1 MKRHLKTTGIICAI
15 LLIVLSVIFF
25 TVQREI
31 TPVFVTGYIFLVIS
45 IAAQLL
51 PAILCDNK
59 PDLEFLYASEFIICL
74 IYFVLQLIIS
84 IIALLSESMSVTAVL
99 ICESVLTGIFAIVM
113 LVMRVSVRHINQ
125 GESSSAYNFMEK
137 AQREIKLLMLQTTDD
152 TLKND
157 FAQLMND
164 MSWGRTNPESLQTE
178 EGIMSVLQ
186 KMKDTISNNK
196 LLESQQLMTEL
207 KTLVQKRNILCG

>member
-25 TVQREI
+25 TVQREK
-31 TPVFVTGYIFLVIS
+31 TPVFITGYIFLVIS

-51 PAILCDNK
+51 PTILCDNK
-59 PDLEFLYASEFIICL
+59 SDLVFLYASEFIICL
-74 IYFVLQLIIS
+74 IYFIIQLIIS
-84 IIALLSESMSVTAVL
+84 IIALLSASMSMTTIL

-113 LVMRVSVRHINQ
+113 LVMCVSVRHIKKE
-125 GESSSAYNFMEK
+125 ESSSAYNFMEN
-137 AQREIKLLMLQTTDD
+137 AQREIKLLMLRTTDD
-152 TLKND
+152 TLKNE
-157 FAQLMND
+157 FAQIMDD
-164 MSWGRTNPESLQTE
+164 MAWGRTNQESLQTE
-178 EGIMSVLQ
+178 ENIMSVLH

-207 KTLVQKRNILCG
+207 NILVQKRNILCR